1 VHFPLDDAGTVHYNT
16 TVTWDLLSPT
26 ALSAQAFAVDCA
38 AKYGLSAAAATA
50 LQHSIAAQIC
60 AHLQREPDTVAN
72 RSVVLKGAFRHPVAA
87 RKMTRHCVSRSAKQ
101 RSTLAAAAGD
111 TTAATAAATAAAA
124 VADTNDADCV
134 DAATEA
140 VTSGTKAAGSKKR
153 TSSSSAGSSSAKR
166 GRRSAAVS
174 CATATKSSSSSSGSA
189 AAAKPKKKLQQ
200 QQQQRQQ
207 QQQQQQQRSSTSSGS
222 DSDSSSDDDWL
233 DDNLP
238 CCMLCTDSELHE
250 CECSQCPRSFHI
262 DCINNFANG
271 GAGPTTA
278 NTTATGCSR
287 QSRQWVCKWCV
298 HGKGGA
304 LQPPLFK
311 V

>member
-16 TVTWDLLSPT
+16 TITWDLLSPT

-38 AKYGLSAAAATA
+38 AKFGLSTAAATA
-50 LQHSIAAQIC
+50 LERSIAAQIG

-72 RSVVLKGAFRHPVAA
+72 RSVVVKGAFIHPVAA
-87 RKMTRHCVSRSAKQ
+87 RKMTRHCGSRSAKQ
-101 RSTLAAAAGD
+101 RSTLAAAAND
-111 TTAATAAATAAAA
+111 TAAATAATIAT
-124 VADTNDADCV
+124 ADTGDTDGV

-140 VTSGTKAAGSKKR
+140 VTSGTKPAGSKKR
-153 TSSSSAGSSSAKR
+153 ASSSSAGSSSAKR
-166 GRRSAAVS
+166 GRSSTAVS

-189 AAAKPKKKLQQ
+189 VAAKPKKKLQQ
-200 QQQQRQQ
+200 QQQQQQ
-207 QQQQQQQRSSTSSGS
+207 QQLQLQRSSANSGS
-222 DSDSSSDDDWL
+222 DSDSSSSDDDDWL

-238 CCMLCTDSELHE
+238 CCMLCTDSAPHE

-262 DCINNFANG
+262 DCINSFNNG